1 MVNHFF
7 SLTMNPKIK
16 IFIYNNMNNNFNLYQ
31 NGRVVDL
38 KGKQF
43 KPPQLFENTNGEKIE
58 QNFEKTMMTG
68 IYEPTI
74 LNKLYFSKEN
84 LNIIQDQLRH
94 NVYLKS
100 DNKYII
106 DRQSD
111 VDLQIIMRSMFLQH
125 SPNLKDNI
133 TKQIQYLNQLVINW
147 ATPKIISEV
156 EQYNGYVNEVEYMP
170 IPIELPKNLSSK
182 GERTLKSVTTT
193 F

>member
-1 MVNHFF
+1 MND
-7 SLTMNPKIK
+7 LT
-16 IFIYNNMNNNFNLYQ
+16 FNLYE
-31 NGRVVDL
+31 NGRVIDL
-38 KGKQF
+38 KTKQF
-43 KPPQLFENTNGEKIE
+43 KAPQLFENTNGESVE
-58 QNFEKTMMTG
+58 TNFEKSMMTG
-68 IYEPTI
+68 IYEPST

-100 DNKYII
+100 QNKYII

-125 SPNLKDNI
+125 SPNLSDNI
-133 TKQIQYLNQLVINW
+133 TKQIEYLNKLVIDW

-156 EQYNGYVNEVEYMP
+156 EQYNGYINEVQYMP
-170 IPIELPKNLSSK
+170 MPIDRPKNLSSK
-182 GERTLKSVTTT
+182 GEKTLKSVTTT

>member
-1 MVNHFF
+1 MKI
-7 SLTMNPKIK
+7 KIK
-16 IFIYNNMNNNFNLYQ
+16 IFINSNMNNNFNLYQ
-31 NGRVVDL
+31 NGRVIDL

-43 KPPQLFENTNGEKIE
+43 KPPQLFEDTNGKKVEK
-58 QNFEKTMMTG
+58 NFEKSMMTG
-68 IYEPTI
+68 IYEPTT

-84 LNIIQDQLRH
+84 LNIIHDQLRH

-100 DNKYII
+100 NNKYII

-125 SPNLKDNI
+125 SPNLEDNI
-133 TKQIQYLNQLVINW
+133 TKQIQYLNKLVIDW

-156 EQYNGYVNEVEYMP
+156 EQYNGYINEVEYMP
-170 IPIELPKNLSSK
+170 IPMELPKNLSSK